1 MSSHSYFDRHQEN
14 HRFPWVKREL
24 NYEDWDNYWGFI
36 RFGSRDAKA
45 LVEFDTAVGGGETSV
60 GRPGVTILSPAPA
73 PCRGRETGA
82 KDILVVIFLLIYD
95 DKARLKFHLSKIVPC
110 RTAGA
115 GTGAGASPGP
125 ESEAKTCF
133 ESQ

>member
-1 MSSHSYFDRHQEN
+1 MNSTFLEECRVICRSYFDCQQEY
-14 HRFPWVKREL
+14 HRFSRVQREL
-24 NYEDWDNYWGFI
+24 KDEDWNNYWGLI
-36 RFGSRDAKA
+36 RLGRGNAEA
-45 LVEFDTAVGGGETSV
+45 LVEFEAAEGGGDTSV
-60 GRPGVTILSPAPA
+60 GRPGVTT
-73 PCRGRETGA
+73 RGRETGA
-82 KDILVVIFLLIYD
+82 KDILVVIFLLIYY

-115 GTGAGASPGP
+115 SAVGP